1 MTKRLWLLLFLGA
14 SCALLWANLILAE
27 NGRTGYRI
35 VINRTLPPDELAVA
49 TELAQYLRKIT
60 GAEFPVAEADAPFAQ
75 TTSTSGA
82 IYIDWPAPGDNTPL
96 SPFERR
102 VKSVEKDLYL
112 YGDGRLGNAFA
123 AYDFLEQFL
132 DCRFYTLRGV

>member
-14 SCALLWANLILAE
+14 SCALLWADLILAE

-60 GAEFPVAEADAPFAQ
+60 GAEFPVTEADAPFVQ
-75 TTSTSGA
+75 TNSTSGA
-82 IYIDWPAPGDNTPL
+82 IYI
-96 SPFERR
+96 
-102 VKSVEKDLYL
+102 
-112 YGDGRLGNAFA
+112 
-123 AYDFLEQFL
+123 
-132 DCRFYTLRGV
+132 

>member
-14 SCALLWANLILAE
+14 SCALLWADLILSE

-82 IYIDWPAPGDNTPL
+82 IYIDWPASGDNTPL
-96 SPFERR
+96 TGRPSSMSSSSPSE
-102 VKSVEKDLYL
+102 
-112 YGDGRLGNAFA
+112 
-123 AYDFLEQFL
+123 
-132 DCRFYTLRGV
+132 CRSTPRSRPATDAST